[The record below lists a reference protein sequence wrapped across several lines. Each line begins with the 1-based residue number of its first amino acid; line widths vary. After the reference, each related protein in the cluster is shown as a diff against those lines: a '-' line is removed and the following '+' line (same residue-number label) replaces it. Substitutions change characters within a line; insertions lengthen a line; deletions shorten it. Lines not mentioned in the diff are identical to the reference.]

1 MPNVETPLTRAATQ
15 VSQEIIPVLRNTL
28 VGRRLAAINP
38 FIKGDGKTATEYT
51 SISDISDGF
60 VQWNL
65 PTGTEF
71 GDSIVSKLKIINIPV
86 LYKKFDVRK
95 SDVLAWENRLVGQ
108 NPENNL
114 NLLSATAAARKVAEQ
129 EENLIFDGWRPDG
142 TNYAIKGLTQA
153 AANVITG
160 GAITITGTMFGYVC
174 DAISAL
180 EDDVVFG
187 DNGAYNLAITP
198 AIKAALLSKRYQN
211 GDRELAQIKEILNG
225 GDIYTTPYI
234 PAGVALVTPVD
245 NSRQHFE
252 FLNPV
257 DYRVEFAE
265 PKFQNLSNIEGIS
278 YELFTPVYMREH
290 ANGTTDAIAKITGLT
305 A

>member
-38 FIKGDGKTATEYT
+38 YIKGDGKTATEYT

-65 PTGTEF
+65 PTGNEF
-71 GDSIVSKLKIINIPV
+71 GDSITSNLKIINIPV

-95 SDVLAWENRLVGQ
+95 SDVLAWENRDVGT

-114 NLLSATAAARKVAEQ
+114 NLLSATAASRKVAEQ
-129 EENLIFDGWRPDG
+129 EETLIFDGWKPDG
-142 TNYAIKGLTQA
+142 STYAIKGFTQA

-160 GAITITGTMFGYVC
+160 GAITTVGTMFGYVA

-180 EDDVVFG
+180 EADNVFG

-211 GDRELAQIKEILNG
+211 GDRELAEIKSLLNG
-225 GDIYTTPYI
+225 GEIYTSPVLAT
-234 PAGVALVTPVD
+234 GTALVTPMD

-265 PKFQNLSNIEGIS
+265 PKFATLSNIEGIA

-290 ANGTTDAIAKITGLT
+290 ANGTTDAIAKITGIT